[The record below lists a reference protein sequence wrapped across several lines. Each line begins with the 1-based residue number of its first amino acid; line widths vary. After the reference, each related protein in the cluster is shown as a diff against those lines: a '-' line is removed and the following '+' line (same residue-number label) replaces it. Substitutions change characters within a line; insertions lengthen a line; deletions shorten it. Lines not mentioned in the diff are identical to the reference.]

1 MMANLLTLLGL
12 VLNFA
17 GALLITVF
25 RLPGLEVTSDGKSV
39 AQGQAEPMPDERS
52 KNLRRYWRNA
62 AATKVGLI
70 CLCAGF
76 AFQILGFLY
85 PDTGNGGT
93 TTSVVDRG
101 STSGAPQRVI
111 RTGGRSD

>member
-1 MMANLLTLLGL
+1 
-12 VLNFA
+12 
-17 GALLITVF
+17 
-25 RLPGLEVTSDGKSV
+25 
-39 AQGQAEPMPDERS
+39 MPEERS
-52 KNLRRYWRNA
+52 RNLRRYWRNA

-93 TTSVVDRG
+93 TTSVAYHG
-101 STSGAPQRVI
+101 SASAAPKTAI